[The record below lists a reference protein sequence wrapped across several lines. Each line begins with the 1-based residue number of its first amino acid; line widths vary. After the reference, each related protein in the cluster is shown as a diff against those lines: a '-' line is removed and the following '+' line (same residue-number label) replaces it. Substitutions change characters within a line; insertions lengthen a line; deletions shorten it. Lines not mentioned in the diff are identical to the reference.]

1 MHPIERLR
9 HVARADAPD
18 LGELVQEAAL
28 ALAGFADDPAA
39 LVTACRSLVD
49 RHPAAGPLWWLTARV
64 LLAADPAS
72 EAWQVVEEVEA
83 DRTARTVAGE
93 VPEGARVLVV
103 GWPAVVA
110 RGLSRRG
117 DCRLLVV
124 DAGGAFGF
132 PIRRLLRSSLDVE
145 EVPESGTGAAAAGS
159 DLVVVEAQALG
170 GSSGSTG
177 AGLVAAS
184 GSRAAT
190 AVAAA
195 VGIPT
200 WAVAPAG
207 RVLPPGLWAVV
218 AQRVADVPEPW
229 QEPDELVPLSLVSGV
244 VRPEGVLAPADVVAD
259 PDCDFAP
266 ELVRPLDAPGS
277 HR

>member
-83 DRTARTVAGE
+83 DRTARTIAGE
-93 VPEGARVLVV
+93 VPDGARVLVV
-103 GWPAVVA
+103 GWPGVVA
-110 RGLSRRG
+110 RGLSHRG

-124 DAGGAFGF
+124 DAAGSFGF

-145 EVPESGTGAAAAGS
+145 EVPESGIGAAAAAS

-170 GSSGSTG
+170 GPDDSTA

-184 GSRAAT
+184 GSRAAA
-190 AVAAA
+190 AVATA

-200 WAVAPAG
+200 WAVAPVG

-229 QEPDELVPLSLVSGV
+229 HEPDELVPLALLTGV
-244 VRPEGVLAPADVVAD
+244 VRPDGLLAAADAVAA